1 MRHKVHQVSCTLA
14 LDTMIFAAVQMTSQG
29 DVDENLARVA
39 TLVAQAAARGARVVV
54 LPENFAYMGKE
65 EGRRAVSEPIESDQ
79 RGRIATSVARAAAD
93 NGVYVIAG
101 GMPER
106 GPDADHPYNTC
117 AVMAPDGSVVAKY
130 RKIHLF
136 DVDVGDGQKYRE
148 SASTTAGDQPV
159 SCQIGRLCV
168 GLSVCYDI
176 RFPELYRAY
185 ADVGAD
191 VLVVP
196 AAFTAATG
204 KCHWDVLVRARAIES
219 QAYVVAAAQW
229 GTHPHG
235 RQTYGHSAIVDPWGE
250 VLAQLQEGEGI
261 VTADIDPS
269 RIEAVR
275 GNLPAL
281 RHRRIR
287 S

>member
-1 MRHKVHQVSCTLA
+1 
-14 LDTMIFAAVQMTSQG
+14 MIFSAVQMSSSD
-29 DVDENLARVA
+29 DVDANLCRVA
-39 TLVAQAAARGARVVV
+39 ALVGQAAARGAGVVV

-65 EGRRAVSEPIESDQ
+65 EGRRTIAE
-79 RGRIATSVARAAAD
+79 RIADADRGPIVTAVARAAVE

-101 GMPER
+101 GMPEK
-106 GPDADHPYNTC
+106 GPDPLHPFNACVVIAADG
-117 AVMAPDGSVVAKY
+117 AIVAKY

-136 DVDVGDGQKYRE
+136 DVDVGDGQTYLE

-159 SCQIGRLCV
+159 WCMIAALRV
-168 GLSVCYDI
+168 GLSVCYDL
-176 RFPELYRAY
+176 RFPELFRAY

-204 KCHWDVLVRARAIES
+204 KHHWDVLVRARAIES
-219 QAYVVAAAQW
+219 QAYVVAAAQT

-235 RQTYGHSAIVDPWGE
+235 RQTYGHSSIVDPWGE
-250 VLAQLQEGEGI
+250 IVARCDEGEGVI
-261 VTADIDPS
+261 VADVDPS
-269 RIEAVR
+269 RIAEVR
-275 GNLPAL
+275 SRLPAL

-287 S
+287 P